1 MTVATELVE
10 RLESDE
16 DFASELEH
24 DPFTTLR
31 TAGLDE
37 LAIAAE
43 RERDQIAAV
52 VERIYEDDEFR
63 QAVERDPSGALAEW
77 VPEIALAPVL
87 VLAGAPDEVIERANA
102 EVEAHVSVRKP
113 LTIAAAAAAL
123 GTLAFAQ
130 EATAANAPAATTQA
144 RPAATAQVSRV
155 AVSPQVRSA
164 VARTQVVR
172 SAQAQWQGVSA
183 QRVLQHRSVIALL
196 RGQQARF

>member
-1 MTVATELVE
+1 MTLATELVE

-63 QAVERDPSGALAEW
+63 QAVERDPGGALAEW

-123 GTLAFAQ
+123 GALAFAQ
-130 EATAANAPAATTQA
+130 EATAASAPAATTQT

-164 VARTQVVR
+164 VTRTQVVR